1 MHSDSGSP
9 SDRPARARLLERIQH
24 VVTSLR
30 PADAAALE
38 ALVETDKRYAERPEP
53 GPSVGVDAAAPRGKG
68 PRGGGA
74 S

>member
-1 MHSDSGSP
+1 
-9 SDRPARARLLERIQH
+9 LLERIQH

-38 ALVETDKRYAERPEP
+38 ALVETDKRYAERHEP
-53 GPSVGVDAAAPRGKG
+53 GPNVEARGSDTRDEG
-68 PRGGGA
+68 PRGRGA